1 MELKTY
7 QQKIKIAIKIINLLS
22 DEEVSIY
29 DIDSIFDESKRI
41 IMLETKIKKIED

>member
-7 QQKIKIAIKIINLLS
+7 QQKIEIAMKIINLLS